1 MTAYKQTELGLIPS
15 DWEVVKFG
23 EITELKN
30 ERVNP
35 LYQSGQFCI
44 ELEHLNSS
52 TGLLCGHTF
61 TKPTSSLKSIFKNG
75 DILFGK
81 LRAYLRKYWLANRN
95 GVCSTEIWVL
105 NSKNNLS
112 VNPFLF
118 YIVQSNSFIKTASE
132 AYGTHMPRSD
142 WNVVQGYFVALP
154 PKPEQT
160 AIATALS
167 DTDALLTE
175 LEKLLAK
182 KQAIKTATMQQLLTG
197 KTRLSEF
204 AHRADGTPKGSLKT
218 EWGDIPEDWEVKII
232 KNCCETFSGGT
243 PSTAIQEYYGGNI
256 KWITSSDLNKGYI
269 WNVEK
274 TITEKGL
281 NNSSAKKVSKNTLLL
296 ALYGATA
303 GVVGITKIDATIN
316 QAVLAIIPKYDN
328 YLFLYYWFILHKN
341 IIVENYTQGGQ
352 ANLSGDI
359 IRNIF
364 LPMPPEPEQTAIA
377 QILGDMDSEINAL
390 QARIEK
396 LREIKQGMMQNLLTG
411 KIRLPF

>member
-1 MTAYKQTELGLIPS
+1 
-15 DWEVVKFG
+15 
-23 EITELKN
+23 
-30 ERVNP
+30 
-35 LYQSGQFCI
+35 
-44 ELEHLNSS
+44 
-52 TGLLCGHTF
+52 
-61 TKPTSSLKSIFKNG
+61 
-75 DILFGK
+75 
-81 LRAYLRKYWLANRN
+81 
-95 GVCSTEIWVL
+95 
-105 NSKNNLS
+105 
-112 VNPFLF
+112 
-118 YIVQSNSFIKTASE
+118 
-132 AYGTHMPRSD
+132 
-142 WNVVQGYFVALP
+142 
-154 PKPEQT
+154 
-160 AIATALS
+160 
-167 DTDALLTE
+167 
-175 LEKLLAK
+175 
-182 KQAIKTATMQQLLTG
+182 MQQLLTG

>member
-1 MTAYKQTELGLIPS
+1 M
-15 DWEVVKFG
+15 
-23 EITELKN
+23 
-30 ERVNP
+30 
-35 LYQSGQFCI
+35 
-44 ELEHLNSS
+44 
-52 TGLLCGHTF
+52 LCGHTF

-142 WNVVQGYFVALP
+142 WNVVQGYFVPLP

-167 DTDALLTE
+167 DTDALLAE

-182 KQAIKTATMQQLLTG
+182 KHAIKTATMQQLLTG
-197 KTRLSEF
+197 KTRLPEF

-218 EWGDIPEDWEVKII
+218 EWGDIPEDWEVMALGDLLNYEQPIRYII
-232 KNCCETFSGGT
+232 QNNEILEKGSIPVLTAGKSFILGYTEEEFNCYKNYPVIIFDDFTTDSKFVDFSFKVKSSAMKMLKPKNTNT
-243 PSTAIQEYYGGNI
+243 PILLIFYLLKNI
-256 KWITSSDLNKGYI
+256 KFIVGDHKRHWISEFQHL
-269 WNVEK
+269 
-274 TITEKGL
+274 
-281 NNSSAKKVSKNTLLL
+281 KVKL
-296 ALYGATA
+296 
-303 GVVGITKIDATIN
+303 
-316 QAVLAIIPKYDN
+316 PKS
-328 YLFLYYWFILHKN
+328 
-341 IIVENYTQGGQ
+341 TT
-352 ANLSGDI
+352 
-359 IRNIF
+359 
-364 LPMPPEPEQTAIA
+364 EQTAIA
-377 QILGDMDSEINAL
+377 QILGDMDSEITAL